1 MADEHYDIQK
11 FLKLRK
17 LTRAIAELLRGQL
30 ADYSSTIS
38 PMLRPKG
45 IFGEY
50 VQGGSKETVRGAD
63 KAFLQLQRLY
73 TTVVN
78 AKPYN
83 LLTELRAPFQLES
96 TAVEVTPL
104 EYSHVVSNDGGS
116 KTIAVTSPL
125 KWVLT
130 YSGFSLAK
138 LQELLAD
145 RNRMNEETHRFVLHY
160 TALHTVVN
168 SYPGLPRLFEALRFP
183 VSSERFPQ
191 FGEMPILCISAAV
204 TTIRPPDELIVE
216 STEISGRD
224 AFEEVVNLEDLR
236 SLRDPLKSQLVD
248 MARSHGEELASVRA
262 Q

>member
-17 LTRAIAELLRGQL
+17 LTRAIAVLLHDQL
-30 ADYSSTIS
+30 ADYIATIS
-38 PMLRPKG
+38 PMLRPKS

-50 VQGGSKETVRGAD
+50 LQGGSKESVRGAE
-63 KAFLQLQRLY
+63 KGFLQLQRLY
-73 TTVVN
+73 NTVVS

-83 LLTELRAPFQLES
+83 LLTELSAPIQLEN
-96 TAVEVTPL
+96 TAVEITPL
-104 EYSHVVSNDGGS
+104 EYEHEVSSDGKS

-138 LQELLAD
+138 LQEMLAN
-145 RNRMNEETHRFVLHY
+145 RNRLNEETHRFVLHCA
-160 TALHTVVN
+160 ALHTVVN
-168 SYPGLPRLFEALRFP
+168 SHPGLPRLLEALRFP

-191 FGEMPILCISAAV
+191 FGELPILCISAPV
-204 TTIRPPDELIVE
+204 STIRPSDELIVE

-224 AFEEVVNLEDLR
+224 AFEEVVNLDDLR
-236 SLRDPLKSQLVD
+236 NLQDPLKTHLVEV
-248 MARSHGEELASVRA
+248 ARNHGEELAA
-262 Q
+262 AI